1 MTVRAVILGLL
12 GAALLCACTFF
23 NDMVMGGTF
32 LVGNFLPV
40 TVFGGLVL
48 FLLVA
53 NPLLRRLGGNA
64 ALRGGELSVI
74 VALVLFACYV
84 PGRGLMHQFTN
95 VLMLPHHYAKTTP
108 GWQGQPAAIQ
118 AEQVTDPTLLRRR
131 LTAGLAMDTVEWQT
145 LRRLAGTDLVD
156 ALRAAP
162 EDGPPTAETCRR
174 LVQGLNA
181 LIDTPAAATAIR
193 QGRAPLPPYAQR
205 LRTQADSLDTEAAKD
220 LTRAFLDVALAGALT
235 PRLPAVLRHA
245 PPALLADPAYDQ
257 AQGADDSAGSTQAL
271 EGFVNSIAVGD
282 EPIGFMEVPWGAWR
296 RTLWFWLPLI
306 LTVCIGSAG
315 LSLVIHRQWASHER
329 LPYPTIEFA
338 AALLP
343 TADGRPSPVFRN
355 RLFWLGTAAV
365 FVLHLNNYAY
375 AWWPETL
382 VLVRTQLNFTPLLQ
396 LFPSYNRS
404 GIAVWQM
411 FYPTLYFT
419 VIGFAYFL
427 SSDVAL
433 SLGLAPYV
441 FGAVTGTLAGYGI
454 AINGPMLQPHPSN
467 FLYAGAYCAMFLV
480 LAYSGRRYYSS
491 VFRRSLGL
499 RAGDAVESSAVWGAR
514 AFLAATALF
523 VVEMSQVGLQWP
535 FGLLYA
541 LIMTVLLV
549 VISRLLAEAGAFYL
563 HSYFFPCAVLW
574 GFLGTKAI
582 GPDQMLIM
590 AMLSSVLLIDP
601 REAFMPYVVSAL
613 QIGDQARCRL
623 GRLALCGVGA
633 LAIGLAV
640 AVPTTL
646 YLQYQHGAIRTGD
659 GWTMSSVPHFAFDA
673 SSQIRQALSAQA
685 ALPALDERSP
695 WQRFR
700 QASPAPGSLVAFAT
714 TFVLV
719 ILFTLCRH
727 RFAWWPIHPL
737 LFLVLG
743 TWQSCILAFSF
754 FIGWLIKKSVTKYGG
769 AGLYARLK
777 PLMIGLIAG
786 EMLACLVPMII
797 GAVYYACTG
806 NPPKTFALFR

>member
-1 MTVRAVILGLL
+1 MTVRAVVLGLL
-12 GAALLCACTFF
+12 GAALLCAFTFF

-48 FLLVA
+48 FMMLV
-53 NPLLRRLGGNA
+53 NPLLQRLGQGA
-64 ALRGGELSVI
+64 ALRGSELSVI
-74 VALVLFACYV
+74 VALVLCACYV
-84 PGRGLMHQFTN
+84 PGRGLMHQFTTF
-95 VLMLPHHYAKTTP
+95 LMLPHHYAKTTP

-118 AEQVTDPTLLRRR
+118 PEQVTDASRLRQQLAHHLTGASGEWRALRTLATPDL
-131 LTAGLAMDTVEWQT
+131 LA
-145 LRRLAGTDLVD
+145 
-156 ALRAAP
+156 ALRAEPLA
-162 EDGPPTAETCRR
+162 EPPSAATCQQV
-174 LVQGLNA
+174 LAGLNA
-181 LIDTPAAATAIR
+181 LLENPAAAAAIR
-193 QGRAPLPPYAQR
+193 QGVSPLPPYAQR
-205 LRTQADSLDTEAAKD
+205 LRTQVGDLDAEAARD
-220 LTRAFLDVALAGALT
+220 LTRAFLDVALAEALA
-235 PRLPAVLRHA
+235 PRLPAVLRQA
-245 PPALLADPAYDQ
+245 PPTMLADPAYDQ
-257 AQGADDSAGSTQAL
+257 ALGTGGAQAL

-282 EPIGFMEVPWGAWR
+282 EPIRFVDVPWGAWR
-296 RTLWFWLPLI
+296 RTLCFWLPLI
-306 LTVCIGSAG
+306 MTICIGAAG

-343 TADGRPSPVFRN
+343 DAAGRPSPVFRN
-355 RLFWLGTAAV
+355 RLFWLGAATV
-365 FVLHLNNYAY
+365 FLVHMNNYAC

-382 VLVRTQLNFTPLLQ
+382 IPFRTQLSFTPFLE
-396 LFPSYNRS
+396 LFPVYNRS

-411 FYPTLYFT
+411 FNPTLYFT

-441 FGAVTGTLAGYGI
+441 FGAVTGALAGYGV
-454 AINGPMLQPHPSN
+454 AINGPMLLPHASN
-467 FLYAGAYCAMFLV
+467 FLYAGAYCGMFLV
-480 LAYSGRRYYSS
+480 LAYSGRRYYSN
-491 VFRRSLGL
+491 VFRRSVGL
-499 RAGDAVESSAVWGAR
+499 SAGDVVETSAVWGAR
-514 AFLAATALF
+514 AFLAAIALF
-523 VVEMSQVGLQWP
+523 VMQMSRVGLQWP

-541 LIMTVLLV
+541 LIMVVLLV
-549 VISRLLAEAGAFYL
+549 VISRLLAEAGVFYL

-613 QIGDQARCRL
+613 RITDQARCRL
-623 GRLALCGVGA
+623 GRLALCGVTA

-640 AVPTTL
+640 GVPATI

-659 GWTMSSVPHFAFDA
+659 GWTMWSVPHFAFDA
-673 SSQIRQALSAQA
+673 SSQVRQALSAQA
-685 ALPALDERSP
+685 ALPAVDDRSP

-700 QASPAPGSLVAFAT
+700 QASAAPASLIAFAT
-714 TFVLV
+714 TFALV

-743 TWQSCILAFSF
+743 TWQSCVLGFSF

-769 AGLYARLK
+769 AALYARLR

-797 GAVYYACTG
+797 GALYYAWTG
-806 NPPKTFALFR
+806 TPPKTFALFR